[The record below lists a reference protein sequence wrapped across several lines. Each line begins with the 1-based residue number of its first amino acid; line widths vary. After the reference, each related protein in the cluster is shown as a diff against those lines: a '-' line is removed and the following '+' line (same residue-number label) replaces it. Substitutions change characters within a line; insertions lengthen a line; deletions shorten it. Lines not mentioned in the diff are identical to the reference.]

1 MEEKKLTWRE
11 REREAFKD
19 MILHYSSE
27 IEELGKMVEMQRSL
41 IDTQEELIKYMK
53 KDIKSLKKNFNL
65 FVCNPN

>member
-27 IEELGKMVEMQRSL
+27 IKQLKRLLEMQDNV
-41 IDTQEELIKYMK
+41 IDTQTELIKYIK
-53 KDIKSLKKNFNL
+53 KDIQSLKENFNL